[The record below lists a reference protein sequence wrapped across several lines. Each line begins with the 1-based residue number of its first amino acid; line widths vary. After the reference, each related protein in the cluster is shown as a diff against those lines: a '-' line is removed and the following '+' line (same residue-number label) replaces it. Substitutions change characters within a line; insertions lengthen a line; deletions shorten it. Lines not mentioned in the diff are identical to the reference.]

1 MEAAAVKQPTR
12 PAIEYTHM
20 KSAET
25 AAACRMCAHRQKSR
39 TGVRKIPPPVPV
51 NPARKPRPAPTL
63 IATGRE
69 GEAVCGG
76 SLARKKSRVAEK
88 SSTMPIRT
96 LKTDADGCK

>member
-1 MEAAAVKQPTR
+1 
-12 PAIEYTHM
+12 
-20 KSAET
+20 
-25 AAACRMCAHRQKSR
+25 MCAHRQKSR

-63 IATGRE
+63 IATGGE
-69 GEAVCGG
+69 GGAVCGG

-96 LKTDADGCK
+96 LKTDADGCKYPPIYAAGMESNANGQNNFQEK